1 MRTNFESDRPLRDQI
16 EGKTITD
23 YPVTQR
29 QARQRLVQR
38 ERLRASMAMTYE
50 AALRWHNACQA
61 LATPGLGD
69 DQPALGEIVY
79 CVLSAPQGQK
89 KLVRWHDGTM
99 TLTWIPGQLLAANDR
114 ATWIVATT
122 RWNDPAPGPWLT
134 ERVLRI
140 ESLLDAMTATV
151 LKECEQYWRHSREL
165 FEIDVRSFL
174 IDNQGG
180 R

>member
-1 MRTNFESDRPLRDQI
+1 MRSNFEFGRPLRVQF
-16 EGKTITD
+16 ERKTMTD
-23 YPVTQR
+23 YLVSQR
-29 QARQRLVQR
+29 KTRQRLVQK
-38 ERLRASMAMTYE
+38 ERLRASIAKTYD
-50 AALRWHNACQA
+50 AAFRWHNACQA

-69 DQPALGEIVY
+69 DQPALGEIVSGL
-79 CVLSAPQGQK
+79 LSVQQGQK

-99 TLTWIPGQLLAANDR
+99 TLTWIPGQLLAASDR

-140 ESLLDAMTATV
+140 ETLLNAMTGTV
-151 LKECEQYWRHSREL
+151 LKECEQYWRLSAEL
-165 FEIDVRSFL
+165 FELDVRSFL

>member
-1 MRTNFESDRPLRDQI
+1 VIFESDRPLRDQI
-16 EGKTITD
+16 EGKAMTD
-23 YPVTQR
+23 YLVTQR
-29 QARQRLVQR
+29 QARQRLVHKEQI
-38 ERLRASMAMTYE
+38 RASMAKTYD

-69 DQPALGEIVY
+69 DQPALGEIVSGL
-79 CVLSAPQGQK
+79 LSVPQGQK

-99 TLTWIPGQLLAANDR
+99 TLTWIPERLLAANDR

-122 RWNDPAPGPWLT
+122 RWNDATSGPWLT
-134 ERVLRI
+134 ERVMRI
-140 ESLLDAMTATV
+140 ETLLDAMTGTV
-151 LKECEQYWRHSREL
+151 LKECEQYWRFSANL
-165 FEIDVRSFL
+165 FELDVRSFL